1 MKKGL
6 QESYTSPEGIVS
18 GIVATGV
25 VAGIVLLFSAGFV
38 LAGIEDGSDPTG
50 PLGIKGQRIERGATT
65 QSIANVDPIGAGT
78 ADDCTQQQC
87 DATCAFWFPPPC
99 TITYSACFTNP
110 EVGHAQCSC
119 AKVCPGGTVAPS
131 KYKTCAVQ
139 QDSSDG
145 R

>member
-1 MKKGL
+1 MRRGL
-6 QESYTSPEGIVS
+6 QESFDITKLVGVLALAAFST
-18 GIVATGV
+18 VA
-25 VAGIVLLFSAGFV
+25 

-145 R
+145 

>member
-6 QESYTSPEGIVS
+6 QESFDITKLVGVLALAAFST
-18 GIVATGV
+18 VA
-25 VAGIVLLFSAGFV
+25 

>member
-1 MKKGL
+1 MRRGL
-6 QESYTSPEGIVS
+6 QESFDITKLVGVLALAAFST
-18 GIVATGV
+18 VA
-25 VAGIVLLFSAGFV
+25 

-99 TITYSACFTNP
+99 TITHSACFTNP

-119 AKVCPGGTVAPS
+119 AKVCPGGT
-131 KYKTCAVQ
+131 
-139 QDSSDG
+139 
-145 R
+145 

>member
-1 MKKGL
+1 MRRGL
-6 QESYTSPEGIVS
+6 QESFDITKLVGVLALAAFST
-18 GIVATGV
+18 VA
-25 VAGIVLLFSAGFV
+25 